1 MKLLILAANGQIAR
15 IVEERIL
22 TEDKFKD
29 VDLVLFLRRASRL
42 QGLKDRYPDRV
53 TLIDGDL
60 NNKQDIVDAAKGCD
74 MIFSAV
80 VDHDDAGNNRPTK
93 NIIAAAEAKKISRV
107 IETSLLGIYDEVPGE
122 FGKWNRDFCFGG
134 NPEGSSPVN
143 ADQLLEDSGLDYTTL
158 RLPWLNDRPEV
169 KYSITHRHDTYVGV
183 SGSRQSMAD
192 VVLKIV
198 ADPTFGSRDSLGIAD
213 PDTDGLTR
221 PVY

>member
-29 VDLVLFLRRASRL
+29 VDLVLLLRRASRL
-42 QGLKDRYPDRV
+42 QSLKDRYPDRV
-53 TLIDGDL
+53 TLVDGNI
-60 NNKQDIVDAAKGCD
+60 NNKQDVVDAAKGCD

-80 VDHDDAGNNRPTK
+80 VDHDDANRPTK
-93 NIIAAAEAKKISRV
+93 NIIAAAEANMISRV
-107 IETSLLGIYDEVPGE
+107 IETSLLGIYDEVPGK

-134 NPEGSSPVN
+134 NPEGSAATN

-169 KYSITHRHDTYVGV
+169 KYSITHRHDKYVGV
-183 SGSRQSMAD
+183 SGSRRSMAD